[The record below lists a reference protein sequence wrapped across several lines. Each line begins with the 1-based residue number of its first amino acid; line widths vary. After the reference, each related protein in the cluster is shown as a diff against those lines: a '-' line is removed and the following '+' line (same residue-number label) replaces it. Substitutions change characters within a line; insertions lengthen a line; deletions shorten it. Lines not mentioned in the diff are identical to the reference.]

1 MLYPFVFRQGRP
13 RSCAMLWLVE
23 VRRDWGWWKRSSSGI
38 KERMVAALLL
48 LWLHRVLVDDT
59 MRGEVFVGRP
69 GRQRGALGYERC
81 VDLMLPCTFDRQAR
95 TIKCQVALGASTVI
109 VYSQQEPL
117 ALTKLSAFVAKSRT
131 EYDSRSLA
139 EHSLMHESDCR
150 HVLCPSSTADSL
162 EPPPSGAPSVCTSG
176 HSLGANPFLESFC
189 FSFMSCT
196 SLGTARPACML
207 LEPVQRNLLPQ
218 AILS

>member
-1 MLYPFVFRQGRP
+1 
-13 RSCAMLWLVE
+13 MLWLVE

-38 KERMVAALLL
+38 KERRVAALLL

-117 ALTKLSAFVAKSRT
+117 ALSKL
-131 EYDSRSLA
+131 
-139 EHSLMHESDCR
+139 
-150 HVLCPSSTADSL
+150 
-162 EPPPSGAPSVCTSG
+162 
-176 HSLGANPFLESFC
+176 
-189 FSFMSCT
+189 
-196 SLGTARPACML
+196 
-207 LEPVQRNLLPQ
+207 
-218 AILS
+218 